1 MRGPSEERAEV
12 LRALLEYPSEQSR
25 TRKFLAAAS
34 PFLWMML
41 LGALVTA
48 GIGVV
53 ARSSIPASVRQ
64 WLPDTG
70 LDKATPADVAQ
81 AEGPPTET
89 AASAPADQELPA
101 ADEGEAAEPTIT
113 QVPAQTAS
121 RRDDG
126 EAEPS
131 DRGEDPSSGG
141 IDVRTSAPGVW
152 VEIEGVA
159 QGRAPLRV
167 SKLSAGPYVLRVTRP
182 EGSVAQTIYVVGGEV
197 TRIHVPGAQRRA
209 SERSG
214 PVLTPASESM
224 PESSTFASMPSS
236 GTELPVFVVDDPP
249 VIPTGDPEP
258 GSDTGTAERASN
270 PPEPINERLPPI
282 PAPFPR
288 PDGARIVLDL
298 TIDAEGRVQTINV
311 RRSDDHSVNATVA
324 SAARQ
329 WRYRPARRNGVA
341 VPSVRTVD
349 IPLSV
354 K

>member
-1 MRGPSEERAEV
+1 
-12 LRALLEYPSEQSR
+12 
-25 TRKFLAAAS
+25 
-34 PFLWMML
+34 
-41 LGALVTA
+41 
-48 GIGVV
+48 
-53 ARSSIPASVRQ
+53 
-64 WLPDTG
+64 
-70 LDKATPADVAQ
+70 
-81 AEGPPTET
+81 
-89 AASAPADQELPA
+89 
-101 ADEGEAAEPTIT
+101 
-113 QVPAQTAS
+113 
-121 RRDDG
+121 
-126 EAEPS
+126 
-131 DRGEDPSSGG
+131 
-141 IDVRTSAPGVW
+141 
-152 VEIEGVA
+152 
-159 QGRAPLRV
+159 
-167 SKLSAGPYVLRVTRP
+167 
-182 EGSVAQTIYVVGGEV
+182 
-197 TRIHVPGAQRRA
+197 
-209 SERSG
+209 
-214 PVLTPASESM
+214 M

-236 GTELPVFVVDDPP
+236 ATELPVFVVDDPP

-258 GSDTGTAERASN
+258 VGATGTAERASS